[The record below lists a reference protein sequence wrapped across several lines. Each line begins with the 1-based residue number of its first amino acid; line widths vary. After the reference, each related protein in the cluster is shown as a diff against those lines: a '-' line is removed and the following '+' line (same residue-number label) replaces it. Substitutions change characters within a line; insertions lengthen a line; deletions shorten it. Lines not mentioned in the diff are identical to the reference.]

1 MGIEDLGKDD
11 RLLTVRWADGTS
23 DDFHYIWLRD
33 HIPDH
38 TMFDPDT
45 GERCTD
51 FHEIS
56 LDIRPVEAHVDGKG
70 DLRVTWPDVAATVCY
85 PARWL
90 RNHAYSPE
98 ARNVREGVLPAP
110 KPWPFRSMED
120 APVFDYDT
128 LMQRPELELECLRA
142 FRAYGMAFIRSAPAA
157 AGVVETLT
165 TRLGYLREVA
175 FGRVRNVRVDPT
187 RDSVTFTSRAV
198 KPHIDASNY
207 IWPIEVQFLH
217 CIANDAVGADSWIVD
232 GAAVAEQL
240 KQEDPAAYHTLA
252 RVKVSYRVGA
262 DALDVRHTAP
272 VIELDQEGNLRFVRF
287 SNAQRRILSV
297 AHNDVEP
304 FYAAYHRLSEIINDP
319 ANQIRFRFRPGD
331 ALMFNNHRIL
341 HARSAFDPESGVR
354 HLQLASTDLDMV
366 DSRIRLLLR
375 DLKDVAE
382 IEALLP

>member
-1 MGIEDLGKDD
+1 MGIEELRKDD
-11 RLLTVRWADGTS
+11 RLLTVRWTDGTS
-23 DDFHYIWLRD
+23 DDFHHIWLRD

-85 PARWL
+85 PAQWL
-90 RNHAYSPE
+90 RSHAYSPE
-98 ARNVREGVLPAP
+98 ARNVRERVFPAP

-128 LMQRPELELECLRA
+128 LMQRPEVELECLRA
-142 FRAYGMAFIRSAPAA
+142 FRTYGMAFIRSAPAA

-175 FGRVRNVRVDPT
+175 FGRVRNIRVDPT
-187 RDSVTFTSRAV
+187 HDSVTFSSRAV

-217 CIANDAVGADSWIVD
+217 CIANDAAGGDSWIVD

-240 KQEDPAAYHTLA
+240 KQENPAAYRTLA

-262 DALDVRHTAP
+262 DEFDVRHTAP
-272 VIELDQEGNLRFVRF
+272 VIELDREGNLRFVRF

-304 FYAAYHRLSEIINDP
+304 FYAAYHRLSEIVNDP
-319 ANQIRFRFRPGD
+319 ANQIHFRFRSGD
-331 ALMFNNHRIL
+331 VLMFNNHRIL
-341 HARSAFDPESGVR
+341 HARSAFDPESGFR

-366 DSRIRLLLR
+366 DSRIRLLLCE
-375 DLKDVAE
+375 LKDVAE
-382 IEALLP
+382 SETPLP